1 MRISDPPA
9 ITARSGTRG
18 RVAVIGSGL
27 AGLSTAYLL
36 VANGYAVD
44 VYEKAGRLGL
54 AQASIEIPGDGG
66 AVVMDVP
73 MRSFF
78 PEHYE
83 HLARLV
89 AYLGIPTHAADNSIS
104 FSQYTTR
111 RGREGE
117 GKEEEEEGAAVPTFS
132 FSCVKIPFTDTVVS
146 YPDLSFK
153 HASAT
158 PWRALMTVVG
168 YLYFLAIV
176 KWLAWTGAFEKR
188 ENGEVVDERLR
199 GLSLDAFWDRYA
211 VRDEFVW
218 GAFVPLF
225 CGVCTCD
232 VQTLG
237 RFPAVEILD
246 YVSRAMPFGKMSFVT
261 PGVQAVCTAL
271 TQHVD
276 KIFLDTSVVS
286 VHPTTTCSSSS
297 SSPSTTSTT
306 TTATTTSPRLPP
318 TPEPDPAMAVETA
331 DGTTRHYDHVIFAT
345 QASQAARI
353 LRASRRGAD
362 DKDTPNTMDAQ
373 IELLDAFEYVKT
385 VVVCHTDEELMPRD
399 KALWRC
405 MNFFTH
411 QEYTGRGAAAET
423 ETESGSLPTQ
433 SSPTHN
439 PFPYNTTTTPTC
451 SHYYNKSDPA
461 LTTTTARKAATTT
474 RHYFQTTNPYKRPHP
489 AKTLATTYFER
500 VVVTPR
506 SVAALRRLQA
516 TQNELGNAG
525 SRLWFVGSWAWHGIP
540 LLEGCVASSVAAV
553 TAISKCDAPATPIV
567 VPWLT
572 TTTTSD
578 RKQNADKPIS
588 LRQFLLAFLVGC
600 ALSWLVKRVVV

>member
-1 MRISDPPA
+1 MRISDPPRSA
-9 ITARSGTRG
+9 IAARSRTRG

-54 AQASIEIPGDGG
+54 AQASIEISDGED

-83 HLARLV
+83 HLARMY

-111 RGREGE
+111 QGE
-117 GKEEEEEGAAVPTFS
+117 GKEEEEEREGPAVPTFS

-153 HASAT
+153 HARAT

-188 ENGEVVDERLR
+188 GHGEVDERLR

-218 GAFVPLF
+218 GAFMPLF

-286 VHPTTTCSSSS
+286 VHPTTTCSSSG
-297 SSPSTTSTT
+297 SPSTTYTA
-306 TTATTTSPRLPP
+306 TTATPSPRLPP
-318 TPEPDPAMAVETA
+318 TPEPDPPMAVETA

-362 DKDTPNTMDAQ
+362 DDTPNNMDAQ

-411 QEYTGRGAAAET
+411 QEYTRRGAAAEV
-423 ETESGSLPTQ
+423 ESGSLPTPP
-433 SSPTHN
+433 SPTHN

-461 LTTTTARKAATTT
+461 LTTTAATKAATTT

-506 SVAALRRLQA
+506 STAALGRLQA
-516 TQNELGNAG
+516 TQNEQGNAG

-553 TAISKCDAPATPIV
+553 TAISNCDAPATPIV

-572 TTTTSD
+572 TTTSSD
-578 RKQNADKPIS
+578 RKQNAGKPIS